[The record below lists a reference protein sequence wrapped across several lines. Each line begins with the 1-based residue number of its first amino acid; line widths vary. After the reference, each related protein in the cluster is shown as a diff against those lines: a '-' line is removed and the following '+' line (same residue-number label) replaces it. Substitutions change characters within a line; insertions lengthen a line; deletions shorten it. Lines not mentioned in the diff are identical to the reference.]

1 MPAGR
6 PTAFNPQYCK
16 QATKLCRLGATDQEL
31 ADFFDVAV
39 STINKWKID
48 YPDFSES
55 LKAGKEAADAEVAH
69 KLYRRA
75 IGYSHKDVDIKA
87 YEGTIIQTPI
97 IKHYPPDPTSMI
109 FWLKNRQPKKWRE
122 KQDISVEV
130 AKGQSFKIGDQT
142 IEF

>member
-6 PTAFNPQYCK
+6 PTAFKPEYSK
-16 QATKLCRLGATDQEL
+16 QATKLCRLGATNPEL
-31 ADFFDVAV
+31 ADFFDVAP
-39 STINKWKID
+39 STISKWFID
-48 YPDFSES
+48 YPEFSEAV
-55 LKAGKEAADAEVAH
+55 KAGKEASDAEVAH

-87 YEGTIIQTPI
+87 YEGSIIQTPI

-122 KQDISVEV
+122 KQELGLEIS
-130 AKGQSFKIGDQT
+130 KGQSFKIGDQI